1 MNNILDQYKKWLTLD
16 EVETRISSLL
26 GTPFTKADIYQLALD
41 GHLVLSVNFVNV
53 VKAKKVTLIKKED
66 IQYRKVFP
74 KSLPNMHEGS
84 FFNVPVNAIYP
95 LSREFW
101 IESIEDKVESLSG
114 VWDLAMIGTETF
126 SIQQL
131 YQQEISSGI
140 EVKIPETMSVYVKG
154 TEETYQLQLL
164 LTMETYRELHKSLTV
179 NGLKPKIAD
188 SALAYPAS
196 RLDEMDYALVV
207 KLKEVA
213 KFIQLLEGTQQE
225 VKSSGQKRYTKN
237 NDKQTDNKAKTQ
249 AKYDVWQKQ
258 AKKLRKKHPS
268 KPKTWIAAQIAKLP
282 IAEGKSADTIRK
294 NIKI

>member
-1 MNNILDQYKKWLTLD
+1 MSKLFKLKKWLTLD
-16 EVETRISSLL
+16 EAEVHISNVL
-26 GTPFTKADIYQLALD
+26 GESFTKADIYQFALD

-53 VKAKKVTLIKKED
+53 VKAKKVTFIKTED
-66 IQYRKVFP
+66 VQYRKVFP
-74 KSLPNMHEGS
+74 QNIPSMPEGS
-84 FFNVPVNAIYP
+84 YFEEPTNARYQV
-95 LSREFW
+95 SKQYW
-101 IESIEDKVESLSG
+101 IEGIEDKVASLSG

-140 EVKIPETMSVYVKG
+140 EVKIPETMGVYVKG

-164 LTMETYRELHKSLTV
+164 LTMEKYRELHKNLTV

-188 SALAYPAS
+188 SALACPAS

-207 KLKEVA
+207 KLKEAA
-213 KFIQLLEGTQQE
+213 KFIQLLESTQQE
-225 VKSSGQKRYTKN
+225 VKPSGQKRYTKN